1 MRIRSLLISFVSGAI
16 VLTLGL
22 AAGIARLAAESADL
36 ALMEQQA
43 RRSSHQVAALLV
55 LAHEYALHGEPRMAQ
70 QWRILHG
77 QIVTN
82 LQAGMHASI
91 PTPAESLRSATQLD
105 LIFAQLLDA
114 SEPAAGATSTL
125 LEQNLHRQRSSLL
138 LNQLLQNSQELADS
152 VQRWGAEAEQR
163 RHHLEQSTR
172 QLALTIPALMLLMLT
187 WLALLLNQRVL
198 KPLRHLGQAVAA
210 ISQGDLTQRSALRTQ
225 DEFGELSRHFDAMA
239 VDLVSELRREVA
251 VRKQA
256 EEQLQL
262 AASVFTHAREGIMI
276 TDRSGAII
284 DVNETFSQITGY
296 SRDEVLGCNPRLLGS
311 GRHEHA
317 FYVDFWHEL
326 LENGAWSGEIWNRR
340 KTGEIFAT
348 MQTISAVHDTQGQV
362 QQYVSLFSD
371 ITTLKEHESQLENIA
386 YHDALTGLP
395 NRLLLHDRL
404 QHAMLQTKRRKD
416 MLALVY
422 LDLDGFKS
430 VNDMHGHA
438 TGDALLVGIAHNIK
452 LTLREG
458 DTLARLGG
466 DEFIILLV
474 DLYKQSDGE
483 PLLERIVSAAAE
495 PVICAVPGTGPGA
508 SAGLRL
514 QLSASLGVAYY
525 PQSAELD
532 ATQLLQQADQAMYL
546 AKHEGKNRFRVS
558 SLGTLD

>member
-22 AAGIARLAAESADL
+22 AAGIARLAAQSADL
-36 ALMEQQA
+36 AQMEQQA

-55 LAHEYALHGEPRMAQ
+55 LAHEYALHGEPRTAQ

-77 QIVTN
+77 QIIKN
-82 LQAGMHASI
+82 LQAGMQASP
-91 PTPAESLRSATQLD
+91 PTPAESLRSASQLD

-114 SEPAAGATSTL
+114 SEPAAGTLATL
-125 LEQNLHRQRSSLL
+125 AEQRLQQQRSSLL
-138 LNQLLQNSQELADS
+138 LNQLLQNSQELTDS
-152 VQRWGAEAEQR
+152 VQRWGVEAEQR
-163 RHHLEQSTR
+163 RHQLEQSTR
-172 QLALTIPALMLLMLT
+172 RLALAIPALMLLMLT

-198 KPLRHLGQAVAA
+198 KPLHHLGKTVTA
-210 ISQGDLTQRSALRTQ
+210 ISQGDLTQRSAIQTC

-251 VRKQA
+251 VRQQA
-256 EEQLQL
+256 EAQLQL

-276 TDRSGAII
+276 TDRDGAII
-284 DVNETFSQITGY
+284 DVNATFSQITGY
-296 SRDEVLGCNPRLLGS
+296 ERAEVLGRNPRLLRS
-311 GRHEHA
+311 GRHDQA
-317 FYVDFWHEL
+317 FYSAFWREL
-326 LENGAWSGEIWNRR
+326 LDKGAWSGEIWNRR
-340 KTGEIFAT
+340 KTGEIYAE
-348 MQTISAVHDTQGQV
+348 MQTISAVHDEQGRV
-362 QQYVSLFSD
+362 KQYVALFSD
-371 ITTLKEHESQLENIA
+371 ITTLKEHESQLESIA

-404 QHAMLQTKRRKD
+404 QHAMLQTRRRKD

-430 VNDMHGHA
+430 VNDRHGHA
-438 TGDALLVGIAHNIK
+438 SGDALLIGIANNIK

-483 PLLERIVSAAAE
+483 PLLERILSAAAE
-495 PVICAVPGTGPGA
+495 PVMCG
-508 SAGLRL
+508 GLRL
-514 QLSASLGVAYY
+514 QISASLGVAYY
-525 PQSAELD
+525 PQDVEMD
-532 ATQLLQQADQAMYL
+532 ATQLLQQADQAMYR

-558 SLGTLD
+558 GLGTLD